1 LSSWEQATSSFLDGI
16 GLRNIKSKILV
27 FALSATLIPSITMG
41 WLSYRNNRRAIDEKV
56 VQELTNLTSHAS
68 RELELWF
75 KERRYEMK
83 VLSSSYEVSE
93 NLEKLNR
100 PEKEDRTRA
109 MALRRLGD
117 YLRSVGEKF
126 SDYEELVVLDREGN
140 VVTSS
145 MAQPAAIWRARD
157 WVERARGNESVI
169 GEAYWDE
176 SIDAGVMVEVE
187 PIRAADDTFLGAMG
201 AKIKLDKIEGFLAG
215 YVKDPSHELYLVTM
229 RGEILIS
236 SRTLDGP
243 FMGSKLDADVVDTLF
258 TDELAPYEFRSFRGN
273 GVLGS
278 LRAIPELRWG
288 IVAEMDRAEAYSAI
302 ATLRNVTLALIS
314 TVLLVIGL
322 SAYLLGMT
330 IVGPLRRLAQGA
342 TKVAGGNL
350 DVSLPL
356 RGRGEVSYLT
366 EVFNDMVGRLR
377 KFRDENVAIN
387 HELRVRNE
395 ELQTLSITDGLT
407 GLHNRTHLSRVL
419 AKELARCQRH
429 LHPFSI
435 LMIDIDHFKRFNDTR
450 GHQAGDEMLKLVAD
464 VVKSFLRAS
473 DVAARYGGEE
483 FLIMLTETE
492 QEGALR
498 VAEKLRGGVEELRL
512 EDKKAVTI
520 SIGVASFPDNG
531 DDVESII
538 READVALY
546 KCKRSGRNR
555 VALASA
561 ARHRGGAS
569 RAS

>member
-56 VQELTNLTSHAS
+56 VQELTNLTSHAA

-366 EVFNDMVGRLR
+366 EIFNDMVGRLR